1 MIRLVMLATGMI
13 FMIIAITSTPVNA
26 GPSIGDTCAWIGHA
40 DGPLT
45 QGADPDCIP
54 PPGSSP
60 GTGITFRYSPVTLFT
75 STDALHTPP
84 CLSATHPSG
93 ILP

>member
-26 GPSIGDTCAWIGHA
+26 GSSIGDTCAWIGHA
-40 DGPLT
+40 DGPLI
-45 QGADPDCIP
+45 QGADPDHLP
-54 PPGSSP
+54 PLGNSP
-60 GTGITFRYSPVTLFT
+60 GTGISLWYSPGSLFT

-93 ILP
+93 IMP